1 MRVLARKEYGSRE
14 CPSCACE
21 IPQNVNKCPICGYLF
36 PVATPRQKRMRLWGA
51 LLMLGLIAFLYLL
64 RYL

>member
-1 MRVLARKEYGSRE
+1 MRVIEGKNFGARE
-14 CPSCACE
+14 CPSCGCE
-21 IPQNVNKCPICGYLF
+21 VPANNNACPICGYLF
-36 PVATPRQKRMRLWGA
+36 PVASPRQRNMRIWGA